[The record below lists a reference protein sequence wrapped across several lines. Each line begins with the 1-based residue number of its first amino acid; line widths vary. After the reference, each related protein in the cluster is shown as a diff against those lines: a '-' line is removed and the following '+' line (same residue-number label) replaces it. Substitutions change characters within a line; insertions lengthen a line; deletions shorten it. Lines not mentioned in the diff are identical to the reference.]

1 MTETWDGRPENPEQ
15 RRAHWLRR
23 KGGGLE
29 AWTWDPDADGCG
41 TEYSGA
47 WHEADGDGQP
57 EEMARWFNYEG
68 PCLTPAELAA
78 QVEAA
83 QRKMREDAASLVERI
98 PEWGGQDYYCDS
110 CKSGAIY
117 PDREDVARD
126 LRALPLTPS
135 PLADMLAEA
144 ERCGM
149 ERAAQI
155 AAMYG
160 QGKQGMAASRQIV
173 AAIRAAAGKEAG
185 Q

>member
-1 MTETWDGRPENPEQ
+1 MTETWDGRPENPERDGAHRIGFENSEHDWIWRATPAPFWVTHTGQ
-15 RRAHWLRR
+15 FVAPEHTVSRRARYL
-23 KGGGLE
+23 
-29 AWTWDPDADGCG
+29 
-41 TEYSGA
+41 
-47 WHEADGDGQP
+47 
-57 EEMARWFNYEG
+57 G
-68 PCLTPAELAA
+68 PCLTPAEVAA
-78 QVEAA
+78 QVEAT